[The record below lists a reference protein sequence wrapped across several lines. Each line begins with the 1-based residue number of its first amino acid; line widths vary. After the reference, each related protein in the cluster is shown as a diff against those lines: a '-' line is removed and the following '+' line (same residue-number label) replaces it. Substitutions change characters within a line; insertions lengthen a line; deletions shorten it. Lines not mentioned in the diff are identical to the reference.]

1 MTFNVL
7 DLCGCAGGAT
17 AGYQRAGATVTAVDL
32 DAKALAQSPAEH
44 RVTGD
49 GLAYLRE
56 HGHRFD
62 LVHMSWPCQ
71 RWAANGMRME
81 WPDLVT
87 PSRALAE
94 KIGIPYVMENVPRA
108 PLINPSV
115 LCGTMFN
122 LTAVDDDGTL
132 LYLQRHRSFEAPW
145 AIWGLTPDSHHHPKG
160 VQWAG
165 AYGGARRDKREARE
179 VRKGGAPPREAREPR
194 EPPAEMPAILVPQI
208 RRQLVDRNGD
218 DQLRRGARLGDGGGG
233 KASGEEKSQFTH
245 RHFL

>member
-1 MTFNVL
+1 MSFNVL
-7 DLCGCAGGAT
+7 DLGSCAGGT
-17 AGYQRAGATVTAVDL
+17 VAGWQRAGATVTAVDL
-32 DAKALAQSPAEH
+32 DAKALAQNPAEH

-71 RWAANGMRME
+71 RWAANGLRMQ

-87 PSRALAE
+87 PGRALAAE
-94 KIGIPYVMENVPRA
+94 IGVPYVMENVPRA
-108 PLINPSV
+108 PLQDPFV

-132 LYLQRHRSFEAPW
+132 LHLQRHRSFEAPW
-145 AIWGLTPDSHHHPKG
+145 ATDGLVPDSHAHPKG

-165 AYGGARRDKREARE
+165 AYGGARRDKVEARTI
-179 VRKGGAPPREAREPR
+179 RHGGYVPKNLDVIRALLGTPWIKTERYLFEAI
-194 EPPAEMPAILVPQI
+194 PPAYTEWI
-208 RRQLVDRNGD
+208 G
-218 DQLRRGARLGDGGGG
+218 RL
-233 KASGEEKSQFTH
+233 
-245 RHFL
+245 FLAQCAPGRTLPRTPT